1 MIDGQAAASLAA
13 LMSEWVSASMDWH
26 WNGIDRL
33 FDLLE
38 VAAPP
43 GDRSADPTFWRL
55 RLVALQLLGRRKEF
69 LAAAAEM
76 QALYGDASPAW
87 ETPRRVVRQGT
98 PSKDAGG
105 SEFMVSTMPDALGRD
120 RAGRIDLAGQLTGDI
135 ASALARCD
143 SELREAEIITV
154 DCTRLIRV
162 DFVAAGELINWVAEQ
177 RARQRL
183 VHFRQL
189 HRLLALFFRAMGL
202 DEHATLEM
210 RGTSLSAGMAS

>member
-1 MIDGQAAASLAA
+1 
-13 LMSEWVSASMDWH
+13 
-26 WNGIDRL
+26 
-33 FDLLE
+33 
-38 VAAPP
+38 
-43 GDRSADPTFWRL
+43 
-55 RLVALQLLGRRKEF
+55 
-69 LAAAAEM
+69 
-76 QALYGDASPAW
+76 
-87 ETPRRVVRQGT
+87 
-98 PSKDAGG
+98 
-105 SEFMVSTMPDALGRD
+105 MPDALGRD

-210 RGTSLSAGMAS
+210 RGTSSSAGMAS